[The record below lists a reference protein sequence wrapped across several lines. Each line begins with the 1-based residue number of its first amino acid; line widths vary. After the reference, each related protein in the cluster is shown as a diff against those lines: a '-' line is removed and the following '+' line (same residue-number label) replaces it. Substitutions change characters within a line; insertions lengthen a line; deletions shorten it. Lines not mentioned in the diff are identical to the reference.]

1 MKNRKALGWG
11 EFILGILLIIIG
23 IYTLIKPYSTIR
35 GVTFIYGLA
44 ALITSIIDIIFMS
57 NWKTALG
64 FLLFRHW
71 LEVLSVSLQ
80 VF

>member
-44 ALITSIIDIIFMS
+44 ALISFFMS